1 MLTLAFNSKHH
12 CAVDSCVVFN
22 VGTGLLLEYSSNELK
37 STTATALIIGASD
50 KQGVRVWLC
59 RFFSGIFLYGII
71 LLWTGSA
78 ELLSPP
84 CGSDSNCTK
93 TVDMFMSNLKTLN
106 AKNRQV
112 SPEQWPEKQPSLS
125 HQHRKTKSAAAQ
137 SIFTIKGIHTQTK
150 LA

>member
-22 VGTGLLLEYSSNELK
+22 VGTGLLLEYFSNELK

-84 CGSDSNCTK
+84 CGSDSNYTK

-112 SPEQWPEKQPSLS
+112 SQGLNILSSGLKNSPLCPTNTGKQNQLQLNQYSL
-125 HQHRKTKSAAAQ
+125 
-137 SIFTIKGIHTQTK
+137 
-150 LA
+150 